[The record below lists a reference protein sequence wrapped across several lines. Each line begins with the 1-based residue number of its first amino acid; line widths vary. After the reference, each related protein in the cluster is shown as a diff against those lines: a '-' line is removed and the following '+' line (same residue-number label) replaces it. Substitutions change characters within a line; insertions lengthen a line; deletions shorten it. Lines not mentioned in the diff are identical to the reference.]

1 MEQYRFFIL
10 IGLDEFVSSFDSNSI
25 VVYFGHHG
33 DIGARFADLVVP
45 VVSFVEKDGLYIN
58 NF

>member
-1 MEQYRFFIL
+1 M
-10 IGLDEFVSSFDSNSI
+10 GLDEFVNNFDGSSV

-45 VVSFVEKDGLYIN
+45 IVSFVEKEGLYIN